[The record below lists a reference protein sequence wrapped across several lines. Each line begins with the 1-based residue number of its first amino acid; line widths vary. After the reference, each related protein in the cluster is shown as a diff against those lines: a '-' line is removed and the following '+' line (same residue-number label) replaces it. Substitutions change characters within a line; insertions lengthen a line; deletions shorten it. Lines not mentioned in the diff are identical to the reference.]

1 MEQFQDWLQ
10 GATRL
15 YGFARQVR
23 VRKGLLTKV
32 DVPEEIKVIRQ
43 EMEGKRGIRGDV
55 MGAPP
60 PGSRYSEVS
69 GR

>member
-1 MEQFQDWLQ
+1 M
-10 GATRL
+10 
-15 YGFARQVR
+15 
-23 VRKGLLTKV
+23 RKGLLTKE

-43 EMEGKRGIRGDV
+43 EMEGKRGIKGDV